1 MGSVR
6 QYLYFEA
13 IKTSFPLLFSLGLIS
28 VMISLL
34 ALLRLSQINLR
45 VTNCSARLIYKA
57 PKSTHITPFLFDLR
71 WLPFSSRIQY
81 KMVLTC
87 FHIVSGTVPAHL
99 SELFHLY
106 SPSRFLRSA
115 SDTRIVRVHGMGRRT
130 HREKS
135 FQYIGP
141 VNWNSL
147 PVSVR
152 HSSSLSSFQPEL
164 KEKEEEKNNL
174 FCVAV

>member
-1 MGSVR
+1 M
-6 QYLYFEA
+6 
-13 IKTSFPLLFSLGLIS
+13 
-28 VMISLL
+28 
-34 ALLRLSQINLR
+34 
-45 VTNCSARLIYKA
+45 TNCSARLIYKA

-115 SDTRIVRVHGMGRRT
+115 SDTRIVRVHGMGSRT

-147 PVSVR
+147 PVSGLCQVFFFTVFFSDRTGGGVGGGQLKKHLFFSAESCDLLLLSFVPTR
-152 HSSSLSSFQPEL
+152 HQ
-164 KEKEEEKNNL
+164 
-174 FCVAV
+174 